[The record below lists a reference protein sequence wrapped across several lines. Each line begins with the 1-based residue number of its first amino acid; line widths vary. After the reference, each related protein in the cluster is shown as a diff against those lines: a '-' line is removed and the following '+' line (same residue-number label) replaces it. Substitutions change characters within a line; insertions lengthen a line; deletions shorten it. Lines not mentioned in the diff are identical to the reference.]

1 MDIYGINALII
12 TFGLIGLAIWTLT
25 SSIERAKRRD
35 PSNSVSEFLA
45 LLLYRGLFFMLTL
58 GIIFGI
64 LDTKFSLL
72 GIPVLLIA
80 TFLIDRLGKD

>member
-25 SSIERAKRRD
+25 SSIERSKRRD

-72 GIPVLLIA
+72 GIPVLLIGS
-80 TFLIDRLGKD
+80 FLIDRLGKD

>member
-72 GIPVLLIA
+72 GIPVLLIGS
-80 TFLIDRLGKD
+80 FLIDRLGKD

>member
-1 MDIYGINALII
+1 MDINGINALII

-35 PSNSVSEFLA
+35 PSNSASEFLA

-58 GIIFGI
+58 GVIFGI

-72 GIPVLLIA
+72 GIPVLLIG

>member
-25 SSIERAKRRD
+25 SSIEIAKRRD
-35 PSNSVSEFLA
+35 PSDSINEFLA
-45 LLLYRGLFFMLTL
+45 LLLYRGLFFVLTL
-58 GIIFGI
+58 GVIFGI

-72 GIPVLLIA
+72 GIPVLLIG
-80 TFLIDRLGKD
+80 TFLIDRFGKY